1 MSRIFRRKGNKNWDP
16 QGVLFSFLILWGIT
30 LVKATQRR
38 WVYFSSQS
46 QVTFHHS
53 SDVRVGRNLIQ
64 LQPRAGRVK
73 ARAPCSAH
81 ILCSYTARIQTEGMV
96 LPRWSD
102 LPTLINAI
110 QTISHRHTLRP
121 NRYRQ
126 SSTEILFLDD
136 SRWCQGT
143 K

>member
-73 ARAPCSAH
+73 A
-81 ILCSYTARIQTEGMV
+81 
-96 LPRWSD
+96 
-102 LPTLINAI
+102 
-110 QTISHRHTLRP
+110 
-121 NRYRQ
+121 
-126 SSTEILFLDD
+126 
-136 SRWCQGT
+136 
-143 K
+143 